1 MATRIRL
8 QRHGRSKRPYYYIVV
23 ADSRSRRD
31 GKFIDRIGDY
41 NPLTVPATINV
52 DFEKAFDWIM
62 KGAQPSE
69 TCSKILSYKGVLYK
83 KHLARGVRKGALTEE
98 QMETKMTEWL
108 AAQETKVTAHIETVA
123 TKKATAKADKLTAET
138 AKNAAYAAKLEA
150 ANTPQEEVAEAPA
163 EEVVAEVSE
172 TVEEV
177 AAEVTETVEETV
189 AEAPAVEEAAAEV
202 VEEAAAPTE

>member
-23 ADSRSRRD
+23 ADSRARRD

-52 DFEKAFDWIM
+52 DFDKAFDWVM

-69 TCSKILSYKGVLYK
+69 TCAKILSYKGVLYK

-108 AAQETKVTAHIETVA
+108 AGQETKVAAHIDTVA
-123 TKKATAKADKLTAET
+123 KKKATAKADKLVAET
-138 AKNAAYAAKLEA
+138 AKNEAYAAKLEA

-163 EEVVAEVSE
+163 EEVVAEVTE

-177 AAEVTETVEETV
+177 AAEVTETVEEAV
-189 AEAPAVEEAAAEV
+189 AEAPAVEEAAA
-202 VEEAAAPTE
+202 PTE

>member
-52 DFEKAFDWIM
+52 DFDKAFDWVM

-98 QMETKMTEWL
+98 QMETKMTEWI
-108 AAQETKVTAHIETVA
+108 AAQETKVAAHIDTVA
-123 TKKATAKADKLTAET
+123 SKKEAAKAAKKLEEA
-138 AKNAAYAAKLEA
+138 AKNEAYAAKLEA
-150 ANTPQEEVAEAPA
+150 ANTPV
-163 EEVVAEVSE
+163 EEVVE
-172 TVEEV
+172 TPDEEV
-177 AAEVTETVEETV
+177 VVEEVTETVAET
-189 AEAPAVEEAAAEV
+189 PADVT
-202 VEEAAAPTE
+202 EEAAAPTE